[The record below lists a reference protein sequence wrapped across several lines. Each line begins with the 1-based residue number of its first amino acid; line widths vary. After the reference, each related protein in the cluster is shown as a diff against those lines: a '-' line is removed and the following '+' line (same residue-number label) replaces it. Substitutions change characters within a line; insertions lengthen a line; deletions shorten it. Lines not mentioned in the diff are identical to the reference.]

1 MSKPSYR
8 LAGRVA
14 LITGASRGVGKAV
27 ALRYAREGAQIIAVA
42 RTLGALEELDDEIR
56 SIEGASPAVL
66 VPEDLADH
74 DKIDQMGLAVFNRFG
89 KLDIL
94 VGNAA
99 ILGTLSPMGHIKPD
113 EWERVMAVNVT
124 ANYRLIRSFDPL
136 LRQSDAGRAIFVTSG
151 VASGVFPYWGA
162 YAASKAALEMMVK
175 VYAGEVTKTNLKVNL
190 LDPGVVRTRM
200 RAEAFPGED
209 PAKVPPAETVT
220 HVFVDLALPSCP
232 VHGSVTRAYAPS

>member
-1 MSKPSYR
+1 MTKPIQR

-14 LITGASRGVGKAV
+14 LITGASRGIGRAV
-27 ALRYAREGAQIIAVA
+27 ALRYAREGAQVIAVA
-42 RTLGALEELDDEIR
+42 RTLGGLEELDDEIR
-56 SIEGASPAVL
+56 SIDGAKRPVL
-66 VPEDLADH
+66 VAEDLTDFA
-74 DKIDQMGLAVFNRFG
+74 KIDQMGHAVFQRFG

-99 ILGTLSPMGHIKPD
+99 ILGTLSPLGHIKPD
-113 EWERVMAVNVT
+113 DWEMVMAVNVT

-162 YAASKAALEMMVK
+162 YAASKAALEMMVL
-175 VYAGEVTKTNLKVNL
+175 VYAGEVTKTKLKVNL

-209 PAKVPPAETVT
+209 PGKVPPPETVT

-232 VHGSVTRAYAPS
+232 VHGTRTHAYAPS